1 MKLKIGEREYNI
13 KFGYK
18 PTLKSRIISKLV
30 RMSATVKRDGGAD
43 MEKMEDLLL
52 FLPELLLAGLQVCHE
67 EFRYDYDT
75 GEGREEQLDKAFALT
90 GKYMDSENAD
100 VMTFFY

>member
-1 MKLKIGEREYNI
+1 MI
-13 KFGYK
+13 KK
-18 PTLKSRIISKLV
+18 
-30 RMSATVKRDGGAD
+30 
-43 MEKMEDLLL
+43 
-52 FLPELLLAGLQVCHE
+52 CHE

-100 VMTFFY
+100 VMTFFYQLQEALLQDSFLKGLFRKEQKKQEAAEERERGRQTAAEMQEKN